1 MSIKT
6 DVKRAESPETVSC
19 PTGAAEPVRLIFR
32 GGSGRIAPMP
42 IILSIFSALC
52 YGAGDF
58 TGSVASR
65 RTPVLTVLVF
75 SQAAGL
81 VFVLAVMPFLD
92 AAAPSA
98 ADLAWGALAG
108 LGGAAGLALI
118 YSGIAKYGAGVVSPT
133 GALVGTAI
141 PVLFGIVLGE
151 RPGIP
156 GMAGIIVSLPAIL
169 LLTAEPKAAK
179 DAAEPVQAESAEGSA
194 AAVKRRPNAA
204 FLTGAAA
211 GVGFGV
217 FFIAVSLASEHTGLW
232 PLVAARAASISAAAA
247 AAFLTRKKLR
257 VSRPHRWTVPLAG
270 VLDMGANVL
279 FLLAV
284 RSGLLVLVSVITSLY
299 PAPTVLLSRIVYR
312 ERLTSYRL
320 AGLALAV
327 TGVAL
332 MSM

>member
-1 MSIKT
+1 
-6 DVKRAESPETVSC
+6 
-19 PTGAAEPVRLIFR
+19 
-32 GGSGRIAPMP
+32 MP
-42 IILSIFSALC
+42 IILSILSALC

-65 RTPVLTVLVF
+65 RTPVLAVLVF
-75 SQAAGL
+75 SQTAGL
-81 VFVLAVMPFLD
+81 LFVFAVMRFID
-92 AAAPSA
+92 AAPPSA

-118 YSGIAKYGAGVVSPT
+118 YSGIAKYGAGVISPT

-141 PVLFGIVLGE
+141 PVLFGIFLGE

-156 GMAGIIVSLPAIL
+156 GVAGIVVSLPAIL
-169 LLTAEPKAAK
+169 LLTVEPEAAK
-179 DAAEPVQAESAEGSA
+179 GPATP
-194 AAVKRRPNAA
+194 VKRRPNAA

-217 FFIAVSLASEHTGLW
+217 FFIAVSRASEHTGLW
-232 PLVAARAASISAAAA
+232 PLAAARFASISTALV
-247 AAFLTRKKLR
+247 AAFLTRTKLR
-257 VSRPHRWTVPLAG
+257 VARRRAWTVPLAG

-299 PAPTVLLSRIVYR
+299 PAPTVLLSGIVYR
-312 ERLTSYRL
+312 ERFTLYRL

-332 MSM
+332 MSV